1 MKKLRWDPIAK
12 EQITEIFNFYK
23 TRYGVRT
30 AKKITDAIRQSS
42 KRLKE
47 QPLLGFKEP
56 LLLTNPHGY
65 RSLIEGNY
73 KIVYCLEKDNYIR
86 IAAIFDCRQNP
97 DKLSQAL

>member
-12 EQITEIFNFYK
+12 DQMTEIFYFYK
-23 TRYGVRT
+23 TRYGLRT
-30 AKKITDAIRQSS
+30 AKKITDSIKQSS

-47 QPLLGFKEP
+47 HPLLGFKEP

-73 KIVYCLEKDNYIR
+73 KIVYSLEKDNYIR

-97 DKLSQAL
+97 EKLSQNL

>member
-1 MKKLRWDPIAK
+1 MKKLRWDRIAK

-30 AKKITDAIRQSS
+30 AKKITDAIRLSS

-86 IAAIFDCRQNP
+86 IAIFDCRQNP

>member
-30 AKKITDAIRQSS
+30 AKKISDAIRLSS

-47 QPLLGFKEP
+47 QPLLGTFI
-56 LLLTNPHGY
+56 TY
-65 RSLIEGNY
+65 
-73 KIVYCLEKDNYIR
+73 
-86 IAAIFDCRQNP
+86 
-97 DKLSQAL
+97 

>member
-12 EQITEIFNFYK
+12 EQITEIFKFYK
-23 TRYGVRT
+23 ERYGYKT
-30 AKKITDAIRQSS
+30 AKKITDAIRRSS

-47 QPLLGFKEP
+47 QPLLGFREP
-56 LLLTNPHGY
+56 LLLSNPLGY

-97 DKLSQAL
+97 DKIGKGL

>member
-30 AKKITDAIRQSS
+30 AKKISDAIRLSS

-73 KIVYCLEKDNYIR
+73 KIVYCLEKANFIR
-86 IAAIFDCRQNP
+86 FAAIFDCRQNP